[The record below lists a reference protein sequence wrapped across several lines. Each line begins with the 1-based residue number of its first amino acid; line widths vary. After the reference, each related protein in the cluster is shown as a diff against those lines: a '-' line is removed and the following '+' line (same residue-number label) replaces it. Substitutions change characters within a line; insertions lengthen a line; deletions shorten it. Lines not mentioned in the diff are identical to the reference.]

1 MNISALK
8 NNVDP
13 NSTQVTG
20 SSTPNKKYSLDVTG
34 PTEDLVY
41 DQAGSTLYVGTATIG
56 SQTSQPVWKIF
67 RLLNGRLSYASN
79 EYNQIWDNR
88 SGLDYE

>member
-13 NSTQVTG
+13 NSTQLTG
-20 SSTPNKKYSLDVTG
+20 SPAPDKKYALDVVEHT
-34 PTEDLVY
+34 TDLIYEQV
-41 DQAGSTLYVGTATIG
+41 GSTLYVGTAAVG
-56 SQTSQPVWKIF
+56 SQTSQAVWKIF

-79 EYNQIWDNR
+79 DYNQIWDNR
-88 SGLDYE
+88 SALDYE